1 MKAKNSLNIT
11 SLPLKLSRASSRR
24 GVSSS
29 FSTAYSTPYASILAN
44 LSSPCQEIVMILSRV
59 WLKRSRDKALTFPRR
74 ADDTSS
80 QGSREAESMLILRA
94 ARQRLAIRAT
104 AAVLALCFA
113 PIAARAQEVKSR
125 DIPLISGG
133 VGFVTSTNGG
143 NTTYLPVISPL
154 LAAPVGSSHPGR
166 EPRHCSDSFFPKVE
180 GEAGYKSDTFLGLTF
195 LQADILASRH
205 VTIVAGEFLTPFA
218 TYNER
223 LTPIWIGNFEDA
235 PLIFSLGTMGTASSV
250 GGMLRGSAFSTSRLS
265 ADYAVYF
272 SANSTNQQFNARR
285 ASGGRGSLY
294 FPAARL
300 EAGAS
305 YGRLL
310 QGAAVNFAG
319 AHLWWEP
326 SSTALKLRSEYA
338 HGPHS
343 RGTGSR
349 LIIAFPDSRT
359 GRVSPAASSPCCA
372 CSRPFV
378 PARCERWASVRRHAA
393 GRLRSRLPIA
403 S

>member
-1 MKAKNSLNIT
+1 
-11 SLPLKLSRASSRR
+11 
-24 GVSSS
+24 
-29 FSTAYSTPYASILAN
+29 
-44 LSSPCQEIVMILSRV
+44 
-59 WLKRSRDKALTFPRR
+59 
-74 ADDTSS
+74 
-80 QGSREAESMLILRA
+80 MLILRA
-94 ARQRLAIRAT
+94 ARQRLAKRAT

-154 LAAPVGSSHPGR
+154 LAAPVGSHILVESR
-166 EPRHCSDSFFPKVE
+166 AIVLTSFFPK
-180 GEAGYKSDTFLGLTF
+180 GGGQAGYKSDTFLGLTF

-343 RGTGSR
+343 SGYWVEADYRLSR
-349 LIIAFPDSRT
+349 FKNGES
-359 GRVSPAASSPCCA
+359 
-372 CSRPFV
+372 F
-378 PARCERWASVRRHAA
+378 A
-393 GRLRSRLPIA
+393 GRIEPVLRMQQTFRAQPDASDGLPSVGTLQADFGLDYRLPHEVRINSSYSRQFSSA
-403 S
+403 GNRNIWKTGIVYRFLFPTWRGK